1 MLGSWKRR
9 WWEIARG
16 GEQRE
21 ELENVVLNRQ
31 VKAGTRAIVNS
42 IPLFDWK
49 RAYGMENLAL
59 LEIRMADNL
68 CARLP

>member
-1 MLGSWKRR
+1 M
-9 WWEIARG
+9 
-16 GEQRE
+16 
-21 ELENVVLNRQ
+21 VLNRQ